1 MAEHR
6 NINMF
11 ERLFETMEKM
21 KSRPAVRPRN
31 MILRGVVNIE
41 KVSAL
46 FREVAKIYRSEDN
59 TSIWIR
65 SEKKFRY
72 QQQLL
77 KYRKQK

>member
-21 KSRPAVRPRN
+21 KSRPAVRPKN
-31 MILRGVVNIE
+31 MILRGVNIQ

-65 SEKKFRY
+65 SEKKFRF